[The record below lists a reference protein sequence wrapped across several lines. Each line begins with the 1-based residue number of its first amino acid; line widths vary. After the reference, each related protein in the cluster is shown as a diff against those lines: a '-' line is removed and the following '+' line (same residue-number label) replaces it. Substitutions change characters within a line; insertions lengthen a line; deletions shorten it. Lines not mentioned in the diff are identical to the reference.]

1 MTTRLFA
8 LAVATL
14 LAIACTSTAG
24 PQPSAAPSTSPIL
37 QKLVTAAAI
46 EGGLALKWT
55 AGMHDAPDE
64 LRRQTDDFNKAYGLN
79 LKVAFTPGPAQS
91 EMTASVSQ
99 AVQAGKPAPTDIFL
113 GDETQI
119 LALMKA
125 NALESVLWTTLAPN
139 IRDPRL
145 TTPGGTAVQV
155 QTRMPGITYS
165 ARLTGDAIP
174 DSLADLLRPSLRG
187 RIMTSL
193 EGTVFEHLGSPELWG
208 PTRTIDYVRRLSRQ
222 IGDFGGRG
230 GQLQRAAR

>member
-46 EGGLALKWT
+46 EGGLALKW
-55 AGMHDAPDE
+55 APGMHDAPDE
-64 LRRQTDDFNKAYGLN
+64 LRRQTDGFNKAYGLN
-79 LKVAFTPGPAQS
+79 LKVAFTPGPTQS

-125 NALESVLWTTLAPN
+125 NALESVLWTTWAPN

-155 QTRMPGITYS
+155 QTRMPGLTY
-165 ARLTGDAIP
+165 
-174 DSLADLLRPSLRG
+174 RP
-187 RIMTSL
+187 
-193 EGTVFEHLGSPELWG
+193 GSPATRSRTAS
-208 PTRTIDYVRRLSRQ
+208 PTCC
-222 IGDFGGRG
+222 GRVFADG
-230 GQLQRAAR
+230 S

>member
-1 MTTRLFA
+1 
-8 LAVATL
+8 
-14 LAIACTSTAG
+14 G
-24 PQPSAAPSTSPIL
+24 IL

-46 EGGLALKWT
+46 EGGLALKWA

-64 LRRQTDDFNKAYGLN
+64 LRRQTDAANWTNAFNS
-79 LKVAFTPGPAQS
+79 KVAFTPGPTQS

-125 NALESVLWTTLAPN
+125 NALESVLWTTWAPN

-155 QTRMPGITYS
+155 QTRMPGLTYS
-165 ARLTGDAIP
+165 TRLTGDAIP
-174 DSLADLLRPSLRG
+174 HSLADLLRPSLRG
-187 RIMTSL
+187 RIMTSPA
-193 EGTVFEHLGSPELWG
+193 GTVLEHLGSRQRSG
-208 PTRTIDYVRRLSRQ
+208 PTRPIDYLRRLRSET
-222 IGDFGGRG
+222 GPGG
-230 GQLQRAAR
+230 